1 MSHATDPRSEDHA
14 NAKPDFSG
22 PLRVILVGRVHA
34 ERTLRRDPEI
44 ELIRAQTPLRAL
56 GELAQ
61 PIDGD
66 SPRAAVI
73 LLAGDAL
80 PDGHARAFA
89 EAARSLDPHVRF
101 VVSLDDP
108 LGRAPDPFDRVIA
121 PSSSIEQFRASLGDR
136 SAPRPAPRP
145 EPAPRAS
152 TQSEAMPIAPPAAV
166 APAPEKKPE
175 PDPASPRQTEI
186 PDDAKLVRA
195 ILSGRDVADAAMQQL
210 RRKTGNDSLD
220 LRSEPT
226 AGAHARLAHRGH
238 TLGYLCDPADLTDHC
253 ELKIHALW
261 LSHWIALA
269 EQQRQLREAAFTDS
283 LTGAWNRRYFDRY
296 LDNCLTEAAKH
307 RQPVTILLFDV
318 DDFKLFND
326 QHGHAVGDE
335 ILRATVR
342 LLKTCVRP
350 SDRVCRIG
358 GDEFAVV
365 FYEPDGPREAGSN
378 QPTSIFDIARRFQK
392 RVQTEE
398 FSVLGANSPGPL
410 AISGGLATFPWD
422 GRSPSELLASADR
435 LLIESKSAGKNAI
448 RYGSGVICCNDSSR
462 C

>member
-1 MSHATDPRSEDHA
+1 MSFPADPTPNPPVSA
-14 NAKPDFSG
+14 SADFSG
-22 PLRVILVGRVHA
+22 PIRVILAGRVTL
-34 ERTLRRDPEI
+34 ERTLRRDPEV
-44 ELIRAQTPLRAL
+44 ELIRVQTPLRAL

-61 PIDGD
+61 PMDD
-66 SPRAAVI
+66 ASPRATVI
-73 LLAGDAL
+73 VLAGGAL
-80 PDGHARAFA
+80 PEGHEEAFV
-89 EAARSLDPHVRF
+89 EAARSLDPAVRF

-108 LGRAPDPFDRVIA
+108 LGQAPPPFDLVVTA
-121 PSSSIEQFRASLGDR
+121 STTVEQFRASLAD
-136 SAPRPAPRP
+136 RPAARP
-145 EPAPRAS
+145 EPESVVSSETDAAP
-152 TQSEAMPIAPPAAV
+152 I
-166 APAPEKKPE
+166 
-175 PDPASPRQTEI
+175 PDPDPDPNPALPRQTEI

-195 ILSGRDVADAAMQQL
+195 ILTGRDVASAAMEQL
-210 RRKTGNDSLD
+210 RRRTGNASLE
-220 LRSEPT
+220 LRPEPT
-226 AGAHARLAHRGH
+226 ARSCARLAHRGH
-238 TLGYLCDPADLTDHC
+238 ALGYLCDAAQRTDPS
-253 ELKIHALW
+253 ELKVHALW

-296 LDNCLTEAAKH
+296 LENCLAEAARN

-318 DDFKLFND
+318 DDFKNFND

-350 SDRVCRIG
+350 EDRVCRIG

-365 FYEPDGPREAGSN
+365 FYQPDGPREAGSS
-378 QPTSIFDIARRFQK
+378 QPTSIFEIARRFQK

-398 FSVLGANSPGPL
+398 FRVLGTCSPGPL

-422 GRSPSELLASADR
+422 GRTPSELLGAADR

-448 RYGSGVICCNDSSR
+448 RYGSGVLCCDDSSR